1 MTTYTTQPDGTD
13 GIDTMLN
20 EQLPTTNHGT
30 ETVTSVGYNTSSSNK
45 RRGLLKFDL
54 SKGTNPPP
62 STATASSAVITL
74 NCSTYNVTRT
84 LATYQVLRD
93 WVEAQVTWNI
103 WKTSNNW
110 TTAGCGSAGNDYV
123 NTDLGSVSVTGT
135 GTVTLT
141 LNAAGLAIV
150 QGWIDGSIANYGL
163 LLKHTA
169 ETTERNVYDSSDN
182 ATAGNRPQLVI
193 EYTTPAAGTFVAKFV
208 SF

>member
-13 GIDTMLN
+13 GIDSTLN
-20 EQLPTTNHGT
+20 ETIPTTNLSTDTTFACGL
-30 ETVTSVGYNTSSSNK
+30 NTDL
-45 RRGLLKFDL
+45 RRGIIKFDL

-62 STATASSAVITL
+62 SNATISSAVLTL
-74 NCSTYNVTRT
+74 QCTNYFVTRT
-84 LATYQVLRD
+84 LAMYQCLRD

-110 TTAGCGSAGNDYV
+110 TTAGAGSNGNDYN
-123 NTDLGSVSVTGT
+123 NTDLGNVSVTGT

-141 LNAAGLAIV
+141 FNAAGLVIV

-163 LLKHTA
+163 ILRHTA
-169 ETTERNVYDSSDN
+169 ETTNRNNYGSSDN
-182 ATAGNRPQLVI
+182 ATSGNRPQLVI